1 MNSVSTISSS
11 NEQICTKLEEEKKCY
26 QNLWNYDLKMVCLNS
41 TAPNDTSILKYCGT
55 MFPTK
60 TSFETRLCPQIS
72 VSKYSFHQCFNTGHL
87 TQERYKNNT
96 TWSQISHL
104 ITKKIKYFNHIIALR
119 KLSASTV
126 VTLEV
131 IYSKEK

>member
-1 MNSVSTISSS
+1 MKNVNFPISENDIINLVNSVSTISSS
-11 NEQICTKLEEEKKCY
+11 NEQICTKLEEESKCY

-96 TWSQISHL
+96 T
-104 ITKKIKYFNHIIALR
+104 
-119 KLSASTV
+119 
-126 VTLEV
+126 
-131 IYSKEK
+131 